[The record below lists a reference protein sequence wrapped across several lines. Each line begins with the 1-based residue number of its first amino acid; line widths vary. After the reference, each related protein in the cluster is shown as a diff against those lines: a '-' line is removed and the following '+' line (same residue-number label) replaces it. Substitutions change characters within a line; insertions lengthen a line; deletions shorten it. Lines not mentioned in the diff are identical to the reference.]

1 VSATRHQSSTALVW
15 ELLRQN
21 PGERFRVP
29 APFDLGRSPTFF
41 QGKPYLLPI
50 CAGRRQ
56 HDKWM
61 AMWLT
66 AITAVIRALRIGL
79 RRESGQ
85 SLAEYGIVISVIAII
100 VIAAAVLL
108 GGSISTLFS
117 SSAPKV

>member
-1 VSATRHQSSTALVW
+1 
-15 ELLRQN
+15 
-21 PGERFRVP
+21 
-29 APFDLGRSPTFF
+29 
-41 QGKPYLLPI
+41 
-50 CAGRRQ
+50 
-56 HDKWM
+56 
-61 AMWLT
+61 MWLT